1 MHLNIHF
8 NQWNNACQF
17 KILFEINLSD
27 VIHECRVIKKKTAK
41 KNHVWDFLTMYHC
54 GSVVI
59 LKFLTMSEGKEMYF
73 QNEYWQSHC
82 RPQIGLF
89 SNWFHGGIKI
99 HWVIPLHCVGMC
111 SVLMDTVCVYINGRI
126 LFPRMTMT
134 LVDWLGAKL
143 LCV

>member
-17 KILFEINLSD
+17 EINLSD
-27 VIHECRVIKKKTAK
+27 VIHEQGVIKKKK
-41 KNHVWDFLTMYHC
+41 SPKNQDWDSLTMHHS
-54 GSVVI
+54 GSLVI

-89 SNWFHGGIKI
+89 SNWFHEGIKI

-111 SVLMDTVCVYINGRI
+111 SVLMQTVCVCINGRI
-126 LFPRMTMT
+126 LFPLMTMT